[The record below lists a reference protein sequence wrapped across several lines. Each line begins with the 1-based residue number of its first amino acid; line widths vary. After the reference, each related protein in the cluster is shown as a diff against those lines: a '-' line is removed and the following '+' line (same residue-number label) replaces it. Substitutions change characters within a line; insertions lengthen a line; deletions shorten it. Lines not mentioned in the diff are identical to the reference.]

1 MGFPLIV
8 EGGGCSLV
16 AVCGL
21 PTVVA
26 SLAAL
31 TMGCRTPRLQQASMS
46 CGLGSCGSWALEPR
60 LNSCTTWAELL
71 HSMWDLPEPGV
82 KLVSSAFLPL
92 SH

>member
-1 MGFPLIV
+1 MGSPLVV
-8 EGGGCSLV
+8 ESGGCCLV

-31 TMGCRTPRLQQASMS
+31 TMGSRTPRFQQASMS
-46 CGLGSCGSWALEPR
+46 CGLGSCGSWALEHR
-60 LNSCTTWAELL
+60 LNSCTTRASLL

-82 KLVSSAFLPL
+82 KPVSSAFLPL